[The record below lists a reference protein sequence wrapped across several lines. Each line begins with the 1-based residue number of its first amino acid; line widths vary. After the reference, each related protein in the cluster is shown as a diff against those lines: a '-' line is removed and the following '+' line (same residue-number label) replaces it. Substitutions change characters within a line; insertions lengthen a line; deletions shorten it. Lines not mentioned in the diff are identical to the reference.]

1 MEGSIKSERGRRP
14 PVAIAVRTLAWV
26 ALSLPLLALVVAV
39 GGRSAAGQSAV
50 TLGSSLDQP
59 LASDSLLSSGGF
71 RLDGPSEHPAY
82 GDASG
87 DPHAGATSLGLQIY
101 DSSFGLGPR
110 PADNEAP
117 PAPPLGSSL
126 TRP

>member
-1 MEGSIKSERGRRP
+1 MKTTRGRRP
-14 PVAIAVRTLAWV
+14 MVAIASRTLAWV
-26 ALSLPLLALVVAV
+26 ALSLPLLALVLTV
-39 GGRSAAGQSAV
+39 GGRSAAGQSGV

-59 LASDSLLSSGGF
+59 PASDSLLSSGGF

-82 GDASG
+82 GDTSS
-87 DPHAGATSLGLQIY
+87 DPHTGTTSLGLQIY
-101 DSSFGLGPR
+101 GSGVGLGPR

-117 PAPPLGSSL
+117 PVPPLGSSL